1 MTLATIGNASSATA
15 PSNPSAN
22 IGIQDFLRILTTQ
35 LNNQD
40 PLKPMDNAQFVAQ
53 MAQFTA
59 LQEQQTT
66 NDKLDTLLGVQAA
79 TQSVGLLGRTIS
91 IAAQDG
97 SSQQGLVTAVD
108 FSSGQAQLSVTINNQ
123 PLTGISLSSVIGVK

>member
-1 MTLATIGNASSATA
+1 MTLATIGNAGTATT
-15 PSNPSAN
+15 PTNPSSN
-22 IGIQDFLRILTTQ
+22 ISIQDFLRILTTQ

-53 MAQFTA
+53 LAQFTT

-66 NDKLDTLLGVQAA
+66 NDKLDSLLGVQAA

-91 IAAQDG
+91 ISGQDG
-97 SSQQGLVTAVD
+97 STQSGLVSGVD
-108 FSSGQAQLSVTINNQ
+108 FSSGQAQLSITVSGQT
-123 PLTGISLSSVIGVK
+123 LTGISLSSIVGVK